1 MMSSSN
7 RQTDLGQTLFNIART
22 AINCN
27 PLIKEVYKNNLQKS
41 KSGLSAIGV
50 VMHKIIR
57 IVYGML
63 KTNTAF
69 NPDIDRGNTE
79 HAALK
84 KPKVVVLKSI
94 RFQELDS
101 LAPVSKK
108 QNKKFNE
115 YMNFKLT
122 LIGKTC

>member
-1 MMSSSN
+1 
-7 RQTDLGQTLFNIART
+7 
-22 AINCN
+22 
-27 PLIKEVYKNNLQKS
+27 
-41 KSGLSAIGV
+41 LSAIGV
-50 VMHKIIR
+50 VMHKILG
-57 IVYGML
+57 IVYRML
-63 KTNTAF
+63 KTNNAL

-79 HAALK
+79 HATLK
-84 KPKVVVLKSI
+84 KPKVVKLKSRRI
-94 RFQELDS
+94 QEFDS

>member
-84 KPKVVVLKSI
+84 KPKVFVIKSR
-94 RFQELDS
+94 RFQEFDS
-101 LAPVSKK
+101 LVPASKK
-108 QNKKFNE
+108 QNKKRE
-115 YMNFKLT
+115 EQKASQ
-122 LIGKTC
+122 KE